1 MVVPDDGGRVERGDE
16 AEEGAAA
23 VDVGHGTAPPP
34 AGARRADEP
43 ERGVEAEEDQPEPE
57 RAVDDRKPKSEPVNL
72 ICVEP
77 DLNLFGRFFVGLGC
91 GLWACGSRC
100 MLLCCYLCC
109 LWPSPF
115 SSQLVSVSM

>member
-43 ERGVEAEEDQPEPE
+43 ERGVEAEEDQPEKVVLDV
-57 RAVDDRKPKSEPVNL
+57 VDAPRLLLRRRLNPARVPPVL
-72 ICVEP
+72 P
-77 DLNLFGRFFVGLGC
+77 LHC
-91 GLWACGSRC
+91 G
-100 MLLCCYLCC
+100 
-109 LWPSPF
+109 
-115 SSQLVSVSM
+115 